1 MQNYEVIPHNKF
13 PLFNSIRICK
23 QSEQIPFS
31 FDQPFL
37 FVKEKVASMK
47 LLNLDITNWACHD
60 SLDIDL
66 SRGLQIE
73 GRNGTGKSS
82 ILEAIRFV
90 FAESAAGYK
99 TRIKNGTRSSAV
111 KLKFEKE
118 GNIYTL
124 EKKLYI
130 DKSSTAHLLINSTQI
145 ADNPTSVYNQ
155 LQNILSENVIDKL
168 LYVPQG
174 GLTDLINNLRRKGGR
189 QELDSLLGLD
199 KFESIYMGIGN
210 EINSKSARSE
220 IALNQFA
227 KYPEDAENFYSAEI
241 GKLRENINDLNN
253 YANEKKNEKRS
264 IDSRIEALRTEIEKS
279 RVMKIEKEE
288 LEKRI
293 NELRLEITGMK
304 ITLEQINGNLE
315 SIEKKKSEIR
325 TLLNTEKKLEK
336 YVPMRNLLYEVKK
349 NEDRF
354 IELNGLEDDIARLK
368 RLEQGLEKKEGIES
382 QCEKRGDN
390 ILELE
395 RLIAMKKQQLE
406 EQNDYLKNLH
416 SLTKKAKCPRCGQRL
431 TKEHTEKEQIS
442 AKDAIEE
449 IAQKLKNLDTSLR
462 KVKVEFEYLK
472 KELEIIQKNEILAT
486 RLKDEIERKKGDKEI
501 VLNRVNELRN
511 ELTKMSYSCETIDF
525 VESRIKELNEIQG
538 RINAFN
544 EELSEEDSLQTR
556 RSDLEN
562 QMSKLIEGEEKS
574 RNKLTEFR
582 FDGILLEAL
591 QKDREHLQENS
602 YMLSAEI
609 DKCGF
614 KTEGIQN
621 SINELEIKKSEFLN
635 LKKQSDNLIKEINL
649 MGEAMEVF
657 HTNKGVVKYL
667 RERYISRLSSLLTY
681 YFKRINQNK
690 KYNEIFFDKD
700 YNIEI
705 KTTEGNLLID
715 QLSGGEKIQVAI
727 ALRIA
732 LIDLLSPIRLLIL
745 DEPFGSLDKEH
756 REILGEAL
764 NKLATDG
771 QLILVTHVTVDSLN
785 LPERLDL
792 GGY

>member
-1 MQNYEVIPHNKF
+1 
-13 PLFNSIRICK
+13 
-23 QSEQIPFS
+23 
-31 FDQPFL
+31 
-37 FVKEKVASMK
+37 MK
-47 LLNLDITNWACHD
+47 LLNLEIRNWACHD
-60 SLDIDL
+60 FLDIEL

-82 ILEAIRFV
+82 ILEAIRFI
-90 FAESAAGYK
+90 FSESAAGYK
-99 TRIKNGTRSSAV
+99 PRIKNGARSSAV
-111 KLKFEKE
+111 KLKFEKD
-118 GNIYTL
+118 GNMYTV
-124 EKKLYI
+124 EKKLHI
-130 DKSSTAHLLINSTQI
+130 EKSSTAYMLINSTQI

-174 GLTDLINNLRRKGGR
+174 GLTDLINNLKRKGGR

-199 KFESIYMGIGN
+199 KFESIYTGIGN
-210 EINSKSARSE
+210 EINSKSGKSE
-220 IALNQFA
+220 ITLNQLA
-227 KYPEDAENFYSAEI
+227 KYPEDAENSYNAEIENLKDSIKELMNFADEKKHEKGLIDSKI
-241 GKLRENINDLNN
+241 GKLKSE
-253 YANEKKNEKRS
+253 
-264 IDSRIEALRTEIEKS
+264 IDRMHTLK
-279 RVMKIEKEE
+279 VQKDE

-304 ITLEQINGNLE
+304 IALEQINGNLE

-325 TLLNTEKKLEK
+325 TLLDKERKLGR
-336 YVPMRNLLYEVKK
+336 YAPMRNLLYEVKK

-368 RLEQGLEKKEGIES
+368 RLEKGLEKKEGIEI
-382 QCEKRGDN
+382 QCEKKEGN

-416 SLTKKAKCPRCGQRL
+416 SLTKTAKCPRCGQRL
-431 TKEHTEKEQIS
+431 TEGHVKKEQIS

-449 IAQKLKNLDTSLR
+449 IAQKLKNMDTSLR
-462 KVKVEFEYLK
+462 KAKVESESLK
-472 KELEIIQKNEILAT
+472 KEFEIIQKNEILAT
-486 RLKDEIERKKGDKEI
+486 RLKDEIARKKGDKEI

-511 ELTKMSYSCETIDF
+511 ELTKMSYSSETIDF
-525 VESRIKELNEIQG
+525 VESRIKELNEIRG

-544 EELSEEDSLQTR
+544 EEISGEDSLQTKKG
-556 RSDLEN
+556 DLEN
-562 QMSKLIEGEEKS
+562 QMSGLIEGEGKS

-614 KTEGIQN
+614 KMEGIQN

-635 LKKQSDNLIKEINL
+635 LKKQNDNLIKEINL
-649 MGEAMEVF
+649 MKEAMEVF

-745 DEPFGSLDKEH
+745 DEPFGSLDREH

-764 NKLATDG
+764 NKVATDG

-792 GGY
+792 GGYGG

>member
-1 MQNYEVIPHNKF
+1 
-13 PLFNSIRICK
+13 
-23 QSEQIPFS
+23 
-31 FDQPFL
+31 
-37 FVKEKVASMK
+37 MK
-47 LLNLDITNWACHD
+47 LLNLEIRNWACHD
-60 SLDIDL
+60 FLNIEL

-82 ILEAIRFV
+82 ILDAIRFI
-90 FAESAAGYK
+90 FAASGAGYK
-99 TRIKNGTRSSAV
+99 EKIKNGTRSSTV
-111 KLKFEKE
+111 RLRFEKD
-118 GNIYTL
+118 GRIYTV
-124 EKKLYI
+124 ERKLYI
-130 DKSSTAHLLINSTQI
+130 DKSSTAWMLIDSTQI

-155 LQNILSENVIDKL
+155 LQNVLSEDIMDKL

-174 GLTDLINNLRRKGGR
+174 ALTELINNLKRKGGR

-199 KFESIYMGIGN
+199 KFELIHAEIGK
-210 EINSKSARSE
+210 EIDVKSAKSE
-220 IALNQFA
+220 IMLNQLA
-227 KYPEDAENFYSAEI
+227 KYPEDAENFYRIEI
-241 GKLRENINDLNN
+241 EKLAGSIKELDS
-253 YANEKKNEKRS
+253 YANEKKNEKEV
-264 IDSRIEALRTEIEKS
+264 IDSKLEELRSEIERMQRLKVQ
-279 RVMKIEKEE
+279 RDE

-293 NELRLEITGMK
+293 NELRLEIAG
-304 ITLEQINGNLE
+304 IRSRLEQINRNLD
-315 SIEKKKSEIR
+315 SIQKKKSEIK
-325 TLLNTEKKLEK
+325 TLLDTEKKLEK
-336 YVPMRNLLYEVKK
+336 YALMKNLLYEVEK

-354 IELNGLEDDIARLK
+354 IELNGLEDDIAHLK
-368 RLEQGLEKKEGIES
+368 KLKKELEKKEEIKIL
-382 QCEKRGDN
+382 CEKEDKK

-395 RLIAMKKQQLE
+395 RLISAKRQQLE

-431 TKEHTEKEQIS
+431 TKGHIKKEQIS
-442 AKDAIEE
+442 AKNLIEKITPKLNKFGNDLKISRNE
-449 IAQKLKNLDTSLR
+449 LGSLKNKLSEIQRKEVIAISL
-462 KVKVEFEYLK
+462 KADIEK
-472 KELEIIQKNEILAT
+472 K
-486 RLKDEIERKKGDKEI
+486 RGGKKI
-501 VLNRVNELRN
+501 VLDRLNEMKNELR
-511 ELTKMSYSCETIDF
+511 KISYANETIDF

-544 EELSEEDSLQTR
+544 EEISEEDSLQAK
-556 RSDLEN
+556 RSDLDN
-562 QMSKLIEGEEKS
+562 QMSKLTEEEEES
-574 RNKLTEFR
+574 GRKLTEFQ

-591 QKDREHLQENS
+591 QKDREILQENS
-602 YMLSAEI
+602 YKFSAEI
-609 DKCGF
+609 DRYGF
-614 KTEGIQN
+614 QIEGIQN

-635 LKKQSDNLIKEINL
+635 LKKQGDELMKEINL
-649 MGEAMEVF
+649 LKEAMDVF
-657 HTNKGVVKYL
+657 HTNKGIVKYL

-700 YNIEI
+700 YDIEI
-705 KTTEGNLLID
+705 KTTEGNLSID
-715 QLSGGEKIQVAI
+715 QLSGGEKVQLAI

-745 DEPFGSLDKEH
+745 DEPFGSLDREH